1 MNDKQK
7 LKYYRFL
14 RDCFYS
20 CRNTIL
26 ISLKIN
32 NSILAFLEEL
42 RFWNDLA
49 MTIKDYDSKESY
61 SLLLWVSDALKTNFP
76 DHYVE

>member
-1 MNDKQK
+1 MNDEQK

-14 RDCFYS
+14 RDDY
-20 CRNTIL
+20 RTR
-26 ISLKIN
+26 LKIN

-49 MTIKDYDSKESY
+49 MTIKDYDSKEGY

>member
-14 RDCFYS
+14 RDDY
-20 CRNTIL
+20 RTRL
-26 ISLKIN
+26 QIN
-32 NSILAFLEEL
+32 NSIIAFLEEL

-49 MTIKDYDSKESY
+49 MTIKDYDSKEGY
-61 SLLLWVSDALKTNFP
+61 SLLLWVSDVLKTNFP
-76 DHYVE
+76 DYYVE

>member
-1 MNDKQK
+1 MTDMNDKQK
-7 LKYYRFL
+7 LEYYRFL
-14 RDCFYS
+14 RDDY
-20 CRNTIL
+20 RTR
-26 ISLKIN
+26 LKIN

-49 MTIKDYDSKESY
+49 MTMKDCDPKEGY
-61 SLLLWVSDALKTNFP
+61 SILLWVSDALKTNFP

>member
-1 MNDKQK
+1 MTDMNDKQK

-14 RDCFYS
+14 RDDY
-20 CRNTIL
+20 RT
-26 ISLKIN
+26 SLKIN
-32 NSILAFLEEL
+32 NSIIAFLEEL

-49 MTIKDYDSKESY
+49 MTIKDYDSKEGY
-61 SLLLWVSDALKTNFP
+61 SLLLWVSDVLKTNFP

>member
-14 RDCFYS
+14 RDDY
-20 CRNTIL
+20 RTR
-26 ISLKIN
+26 LKIN

-49 MTIKDYDSKESY
+49 MTIKDYDSKEGY
-61 SLLLWVSDALKTNFP
+61 SLLLWVSDVLKTNFL
-76 DHYVE
+76 DNYVE

>member
-14 RDCFYS
+14 RDD
-20 CRNTIL
+20 CRIRL
-26 ISLKIN
+26 QIE

-49 MTIKDYDSKESY
+49 MTIKDYDFKEGY
-61 SLLLWVSDALKTNFP
+61 SLLLWVSDVLKTNFP
-76 DHYVE
+76 EHYVE

>member
-1 MNDKQK
+1 MTNMNDKQK
-7 LKYYRFL
+7 LEYYRFL
-14 RDCFYS
+14 RDDY
-20 CRNTIL
+20 RTR
-26 ISLKIN
+26 LKIN

-49 MTIKDYDSKESY
+49 MTIKDYDSKEGY
-61 SLLLWVSDALKTNFP
+61 SILLWVSDALKTNFP

>member
-1 MNDKQK
+1 MTDMNDKQK
-7 LKYYRFL
+7 LEYYRFL
-14 RDCFYS
+14 RDDY
-20 CRNTIL
+20 RTR
-26 ISLKIN
+26 LKIN

-49 MTIKDYDSKESY
+49 MTIKDYDYKEGY
-61 SLLLWVSDALKTNFP
+61 SLLLWVSDVLKTSFP

>member
-7 LKYYRFL
+7 LEYYRFL
-14 RDCFYS
+14 RDDS
-20 CRNTIL
+20 RTRL
-26 ISLKIN
+26 QIN

-49 MTIKDYDSKESY
+49 RTIKDYDSKEGY
-61 SLLLWVSDALKTNFP
+61 SLLLWVGDVLKANFP
-76 DHYVE
+76 EHYVE

>member
-7 LKYYRFL
+7 LEYYRFL
-14 RDCFYS
+14 RDDY
-20 CRNTIL
+20 RTR
-26 ISLKIN
+26 LKIN

-49 MTIKDYDSKESY
+49 MTIKDYDSKEGY
-61 SLLLWVSDALKTNFP
+61 SILLWVSDALKTNFP
-76 DHYVE
+76 DNYVE

>member
-7 LKYYRFL
+7 LEYYRFL
-14 RDCFYS
+14 RDDY
-20 CRNTIL
+20 RTR
-26 ISLKIN
+26 LKIN

-49 MTIKDYDSKESY
+49 MTVKDYDSKEGY

>member
-7 LKYYRFL
+7 LEYYRFL
-14 RDCFYS
+14 RDDY
-20 CRNTIL
+20 RTRL
-26 ISLKIN
+26 QIN
-32 NSILAFLEEL
+32 NSIIAFLEEL

-49 MTIKDYDSKESY
+49 MTIKDYDSKEGY
-61 SLLLWVSDALKTNFP
+61 SILLWVSDVLKTNFP

>member
-7 LKYYRFL
+7 LEYYRFL
-14 RDCFYS
+14 RNDS
-20 CRNTIL
+20 RTRL
-26 ISLKIN
+26 QIN

-49 MTIKDYDSKESY
+49 RTIKDYDSKEGY
-61 SLLLWVSDALKTNFP
+61 SLLLWVSDVLKTNFSE
-76 DHYVE
+76 HYVE

>member
-1 MNDKQK
+1 MTDMNDEQK

-14 RDCFYS
+14 RDDY
-20 CRNTIL
+20 RTR
-26 ISLKIN
+26 LKIN

-49 MTIKDYDSKESY
+49 MTIKDYDFKEGY
-61 SLLLWVSDALKTNFP
+61 SLLLCVSDALKTNFP
-76 DHYVE
+76 DYYVE

>member
-7 LKYYRFL
+7 LEYYRFL
-14 RDCFYS
+14 RDDS
-20 CRNTIL
+20 RTRL
-26 ISLKIN
+26 QIN

-42 RFWNDLA
+42 RFWNNLA
-49 MTIKDYDSKESY
+49 RTIKDYDSKEGY
-61 SLLLWVSDALKTNFP
+61 SLLLWVSDVLKTNFS